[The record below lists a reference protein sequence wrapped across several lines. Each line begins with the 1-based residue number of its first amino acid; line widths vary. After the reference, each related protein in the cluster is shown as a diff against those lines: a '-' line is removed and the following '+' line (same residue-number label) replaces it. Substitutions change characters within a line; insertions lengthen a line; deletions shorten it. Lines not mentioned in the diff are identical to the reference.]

1 MSNLNI
7 SNCGQLIKES
17 EKKYNDYC
25 QSLGIKDPKVIVN
38 NSGGKDSGAVDLL
51 AMAILGS
58 DGYRSVACD
67 TGNENHLTIEHL
79 KGWHNQRGGSPVEI
93 ISANYPQELFD
104 KRKAKVEKQWKSR
117 MRVAAGSYRGI
128 MMPSLSNPN
137 TKFAEL
143 WRVNAKR
150 VGWGDNYSAPIDAF
164 RDAFVRSGNPFLDMC
179 MMHGG
184 IPLGRQRYCTDE
196 LKVDVAFVQV
206 VEPLLDLGEEVIQW
220 SGVRGQ
226 ESEKR
231 ASYKEFDSDERGDGY
246 LWNFLPI
253 HKWLHQDV
261 FALHKHFGVEA
272 NPLYKMG
279 MGRVGCMPCILVNKE
294 ELAEI
299 SLRFPSEIE
308 RIKEWELKVGKIS
321 RWIHWMIVGH
331 INRRPMK
338 KINATFGNKIILPR
352 NINML
357 TESYDGTCFLGP
369 KGGKIGG
376 NMGDA
381 VEWSKTTRGG
391 KSYDIVTAM
400 ANKDV
405 CSSKYGL
412 CG

>member
-1 MSNLNI
+1 MVNLNI
-7 SNCGQLIKES
+7 SDCGQMIKKV
-17 EKKYNDYC
+17 EKKYKEYC
-25 QSLGIKDPKVIVN
+25 SAHGITDAKVIVN
-38 NSGGKDSGAVDLL
+38 NSGGKDSGATDLL
-51 AMAILGS
+51 AKAILGD

-67 TGNENHLTIEHL
+67 TGNEHSHTINHLKT
-79 KGWHNQRGGSPVEI
+79 WHEQRGGNPVEI
-93 ISANYPQELFD
+93 ISADYPQELFD
-104 KRKAKVEKQWKSR
+104 KRKAKVEKQWKSKMMVR
-117 MRVAAGSYRGI
+117 AGAYRGI
-128 MMPSLSNPN
+128 MMPSLSDPN

-143 WRVNAKR
+143 WRENAKR
-150 VGWGDNYSAPIDAF
+150 VDWGDDYSAPIDAF

-179 MMHGG
+179 MIHGG

-196 LKVDVAFVQV
+196 LKIDVAFDKV
-206 VEPLLDLGEEVIQW
+206 VEPLLDEGEEVIQW

-231 ASYKEFDSDERGDGY
+231 AGYKEFDSDERGGGY

-253 HKWLHQDV
+253 HKWDHQEV
-261 FALHKHFGVEA
+261 FALHKYFGVNP

-299 SLRFPSEIE
+299 ALRFPEEIE
-308 RIKEWELKVGKIS
+308 RIKEWELKLGKIS

-331 INRRPMK
+331 VNRRPMK
-338 KINATFGNKIILPR
+338 KDKIQFGKDILFPR
-352 NINML
+352 HYKMPV
-357 TESYDGTCFLGP
+357 EAYDGTCFLGP

-381 VEWSKTTRGG
+381 VEWSRTSRG
-391 KSYDIVTAM
+391 KSNYDLVTAV
-400 ANKDV
+400 ASKDV

>member
-1 MSNLNI
+1 MANLNI
-7 SNCGQLIKES
+7 SDCGQMIKKV
-17 EKKYNDYC
+17 EKKYKEYC
-25 QSLGIKDPKVIVN
+25 SAHGITDAKVIVN
-38 NSGGKDSGAVDLL
+38 NSGGKDSGATDLL
-51 AMAILGS
+51 AKAILGD

-67 TGNENHLTIEHL
+67 TGNEHSHTINHLRT
-79 KGWHNQRGGSPVEI
+79 WHEQRGGNPVEI
-93 ISANYPQELFD
+93 ISADYPQELFD
-104 KRKAKVEKQWKSR
+104 KRKIKVEKQWKSKMMVR
-117 MRVAAGSYRGI
+117 AGAYRGI
-128 MMPSLSNPN
+128 MMPSLSDPN

-143 WRVNAKR
+143 WRENAKR
-150 VGWGDNYSAPIDAF
+150 VGWGDDYSAPIDAF

-179 MMHGG
+179 MIHGG

-196 LKVDVAFVQV
+196 LKIDVAFDKV
-206 VEPLLDLGEEVIQW
+206 VEPLLDEGEEVIQW

-253 HKWLHQDV
+253 HKWDHQEV
-261 FALHKHFGVEA
+261 FALHKYFGVNP

-299 SLRFPSEIE
+299 ALRFPEEIE
-308 RIKEWELKVGKIS
+308 RIKEWELKLGKIS

-331 INRRPMK
+331 VNRRPMK
-338 KINATFGNKIILPR
+338 KDKIQFGKDILFPR
-352 NINML
+352 HYKMPA
-357 TESYDGTCFLGP
+357 EAYDGTCFLGP

-381 VEWSKTTRGG
+381 VEWSRTSRG
-391 KSYDIVTAM
+391 KSNYDLVTAV
-400 ANKDV
+400 ASKDV